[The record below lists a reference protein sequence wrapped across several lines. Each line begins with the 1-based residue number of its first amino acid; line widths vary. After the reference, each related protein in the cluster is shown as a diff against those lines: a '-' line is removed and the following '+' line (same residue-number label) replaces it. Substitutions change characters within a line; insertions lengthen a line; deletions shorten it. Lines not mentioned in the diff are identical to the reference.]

1 MNRKL
6 KLLIFLS
13 LAVAVVC
20 CAALFS
26 ACNPHKEHTYGEWT
40 VTKEA
45 TCTEKGSRTR
55 TCTVCNE
62 QQTEEIPLTGHTV
75 PDATVTKEP
84 DCVTEG
90 EKTGVCTKCGQS
102 VNVVVEA
109 LGHDALGIWTNDA
122 NTHWHRCSRCDAHL
136 DEAAHEM
143 TDNGCSVCEYGKAV
157 VAELTYELLSD
168 DTYAVTGYTNSD
180 ATAVEI
186 PATYNGKPVSAVANK
201 AFYMKF
207 QISSVTIAEGVTT
220 LGDSAFSYAPVTKI
234 TIPDSVTVWGN
245 KVFYKCGNLD
255 TVVLGKGLVVLPDNM
270 FSGCSK
276 LQSVTIPNTVQSIGQ
291 SAFEGTALTELTIS
305 SPSVTINDK
314 AFKNV
319 STLEKIVFA
328 EGVETISAK
337 TYCHAFD
344 GCTKLEKVSLPST
357 ATSVSSGI
365 WYSMENLAEVEVAP
379 SNAKF
384 KTVDGILYNK
394 ENSSIVLVPK
404 CVKGVVNVAHGT
416 TAIPERTFAYC
427 EDITQINLPETVTSV
442 GQYAF
447 LATNITSMSFP
458 DSVKTIGDNVFS
470 KCPKLNSVHIGSSV
484 TNINKMFG
492 GLEVS
497 LDTLTVSVDNAT
509 YKSVNNGL
517 LSKDGTK
524 LYYANKL
531 GEIPQGITS
540 FGDYAFENH
549 SEITSVVIPE
559 GVKLLSRGLF
569 SNCTKLE
576 TVTLPQSLVRIG
588 SYTFQGCAI
597 KEIIIPAS
605 CIEVGVWA
613 FDTCTSLT
621 KVTFVDTV
629 GWKAYPNGSG
639 TALDLDVTNAETN
652 AVNFLGDYYQY
663 RWAKA

>member
-1 MNRKL
+1 MNKKL
-6 KLLIFLS
+6 KLLIVLS
-13 LAVAVVC
+13 LALAVVC
-20 CAALFS
+20 CAAFVA
-26 ACNPHKEHTYGEWT
+26 ACNPHTEHTYGEWT

-55 TCTVCNE
+55 ACTVCNE
-62 QQTEEIPLTGHTV
+62 QQTEEIPMTGHTV
-75 PDATVTKEP
+75 SDATVTKEP
-84 DCVTEG
+84 DCVTDG
-90 EKTGVCTKCGQS
+90 EKTGTCTKCNQS
-102 VNVVVEA
+102 VTVAIAA
-109 LGHDALGIWTNDA
+109 LGHDPLSIWLSDE
-122 NTHWHRCSRCDAHL
+122 NTHWHRCSRCDARL
-136 DEAAHEM
+136 DEGAHDM

-168 DTYAVTGYTNSD
+168 DTYAVTGYTNKD

-186 PATYNGKPVSAVANK
+186 PATYNGKPVSTVANK
-201 AFYMKF
+201 AFYMNF
-207 QISSVTIAEGVTT
+207 QIAFVTIAEGVTT
-220 LGDSAFSYAPVTKI
+220 LGDSAFSYSLMTKV
-234 TIPDSVTVWGN
+234 TIPDSVTTWGN
-245 KVFYKCGNLD
+245 KVFYKCGELE
-255 TVVLGKGLVVLPDNM
+255 TVVLGKGLTALPDNM
-270 FSGCSK
+270 FSGCAN
-276 LQSVTIPNTVQSIGQ
+276 LQSVTIPDTVQSIGQ
-291 SAFEGTALTELTIS
+291 SAFMGTALTELTIS
-305 SPSVTINDK
+305 SPIVTINDN

-319 STLEKIVFA
+319 STLEKIVFT

-337 TYCHAFD
+337 TYCHAFE
-344 GCTKLEKVSLPST
+344 GCDNLAKVSLPST
-357 ATSVSSGI
+357 ATSVSSGL
-365 WYSMENLAEVEVAP
+365 WYSMENLSAVEVAQD
-379 SNAKF
+379 NAKF
-384 KTVDGILYNK
+384 KAVDGILYDK

-404 CVKGVVNVAHGT
+404 CVKGVINVAEGISK
-416 TAIPERTFAYC
+416 IPDRTFAYC
-427 EDITQINLPETVTSV
+427 QDITQINLPNTVTSV

-470 KCPKLNSVHIGSSV
+470 QCPKLNSVHIGSGV

-492 GLEVS
+492 GFESS
-497 LDTLTVSVDNAT
+497 LDTLTVGADNAV

-517 LSKDGTK
+517 LSKDGAK

-531 GEIPQGITS
+531 GEIPQGVTS

-569 SNCTKLE
+569 SKCAKLE
-576 TVTLPQSLVRIG
+576 NVTLPQSLMRIG

-597 KEIIIPAS
+597 KEITIPAS

-613 FDTCTSLT
+613 FDTCASLT

-639 TALDLDVTNAETN
+639 TALALDVTNAETN

-663 RWAKA
+663 RWAKS